1 MDYITADGSMVKDQ
15 HAISEYAFLI
25 HGSTVVSWSTKQ
37 QEITVLSTT
46 EAKYITITHALKE
59 ALWLHSLLSQLF
71 DIALEATTLFSDN
84 KSVIELMKDH
94 QYHAWTKHIN
104 IHIHVI

>member
-1 MDYITADGSMVKDQ
+1 MDYVNADGSMVKDQ

-37 QEITVLSTT
+37 QEIIVLSTT

-59 ALWLHSLLSQLF
+59 ALWLHSLLFQLF
-71 DIALEATTLFSDN
+71 DLDLDTTTLFSDN
-84 KSVIELMKDH
+84 KTAIELTKDH
-94 QYHAWTKHIN
+94 QY
-104 IHIHVI
+104 